1 MNQST
6 FCPIPWLFQ
15 AVRNNGDIR
24 ICCQA
29 NVTENQGVIRHSD
42 GTPFNA
48 SRDNLQDA
56 RNADLMKS
64 VRKNMLQ
71 NRWSSECG
79 RCKQEEES
87 GLNSRRQ
94 YEQQNWPRFTLD
106 KAKAQIQ
113 NNNLQISQAIENSNT
128 LNDSIGEVE
137 RLLKKNEVQSSSSPA
152 LGHEHIVESGH
163 TLSVIAQAYGST
175 VEAIKR
181 TNNLNNDV
189 IYVGQKLFIPE

>member
-1 MNQST
+1 MRT
-6 FCPIPWLFQ
+6 
-15 AVRNNGDIR
+15 D
-24 ICCQA
+24 
-29 NVTENQGVIRHSD
+29 
-42 GTPFNA
+42 
-48 SRDNLQDA
+48 
-56 RNADLMKS
+56 
-64 VRKNMLQ
+64 
-71 NRWSSECG
+71 
-79 RCKQEEES
+79 
-87 GLNSRRQ
+87 
-94 YEQQNWPRFTLD
+94 LD

-137 RLLKKNEVQSSSSPA
+137 RLLKKNEAQSSSSPA

>member
-1 MNQST
+1 MIRFLYLYLLLFLFSNSYAHNRDQMKQMDAKKTVELKYNQEQ
-6 FCPIPWLFQ
+6 FKIFQ
-15 AVRNNGDIR
+15 NKIN
-24 ICCQA
+24 
-29 NVTENQGVIRHSD
+29 E
-42 GTPFNA
+42 
-48 SRDNLQDA
+48 L
-56 RNADLMKS
+56 
-64 VRKNMLQ
+64 
-71 NRWSSECG
+71 
-79 RCKQEEES
+79 
-87 GLNSRRQ
+87 
-94 YEQQNWPRFTLD
+94 YEQQDQMRADLD

-113 NNNLQISQAIENSNT
+113 NNNLQISQAVENSNT

-137 RLLKKNEVQSSSSPA
+137 RLLKKNEDQPISSSA